1 MVQLLDKAKVNHDYS
16 FDTICMHVQ
25 NTAAFCYIYKIINLK
40 REDSQSIP
48 KNITKYFIIKF
59 NLLSVPNRDP
69 VLSVLM
75 NLNMY
80 IPSLIR

>member
-1 MVQLLDKAKVNHDYS
+1 MIQLLDKAKVNLDCL
-16 FDTICMHVQ
+16 FDTICMHEQ
-25 NTAAFCYIYKIINLK
+25 NTLAFCYICKIINLK
-40 REDSQSIP
+40 REDSQSIL
-48 KNITKYFIIKF
+48 KNITKYFITKF